1 MYQIKYKSLGII
13 NREKTV
19 EGVRALHDELARIR
33 TFGGSVQD
41 INRVREVVR

>member
-13 NREKTV
+13 NRVSTV
-19 EGVRALHDELARIR
+19 EGVHALHDELARIR
-33 TFGGSVQD
+33 TSGGRVQD